1 MYDLKKFQRIFKFRS
16 VAASKSFKVKISFT
30 ILTHLTL
37 DQVLIKINCFLLKDK
52 SNLVSKKHHSDFTF
66 WRTLMKKL
74 KKQQKQEEINALRP
88 LEQEQR

>member
-1 MYDLKKFQRIFKFRS
+1 MIKKKFQRIFKFRS

-30 ILTHLTL
+30 IG
-37 DQVLIKINCFLLKDK
+37 LIKINCLLLKDK
-52 SNLVSKKHHSDFTF
+52 SNVVSKKHHSDFTF